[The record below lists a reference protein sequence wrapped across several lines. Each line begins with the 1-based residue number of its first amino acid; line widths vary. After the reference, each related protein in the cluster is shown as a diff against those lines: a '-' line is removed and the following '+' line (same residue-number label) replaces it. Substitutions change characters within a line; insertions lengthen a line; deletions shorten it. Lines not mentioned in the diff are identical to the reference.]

1 MLPGAGYGGYLKLSE
16 LVAKGTLLFNEVL
29 LEYEDGNV
37 FANGKI
43 IQGVHIQEKVVRIT
57 GIHYTSWENATQIR
71 SMLRIEPSLQDP
83 FVYISAPGS
92 MTGWAEEEIKRE
104 LGTRAADS
112 EVCVR
117 IVMPLDLVWLKCSR
131 KVVHLA
137 IAGIVSEMNIQNLQ
151 IKRVEQARY
160 GS

>member
-92 MTGWAEEEIKRE
+92 MTGWAEEEIKKKGIYFE
-104 LGTRAADS
+104 TKLGKGVALETINDEAIRTAQLQGTTIALRKDPKKKF
-112 EVCVR
+112 VR
-117 IVMPLDLVWLKCSR
+117 IKASIP
-131 KVVHLA
+131 
-137 IAGIVSEMNIQNLQ
+137 II
-151 IKRVEQARY
+151 
-160 GS
+160 